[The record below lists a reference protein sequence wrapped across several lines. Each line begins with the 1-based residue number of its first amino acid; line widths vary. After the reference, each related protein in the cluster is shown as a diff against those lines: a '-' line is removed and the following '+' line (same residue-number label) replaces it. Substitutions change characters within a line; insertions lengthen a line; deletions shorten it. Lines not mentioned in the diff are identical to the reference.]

1 MELGVKEAKR
11 KRSGL
16 LIFFV
21 DPSNA
26 YAKQLEIR
34 VFRDPEM
41 ARFVNRNFIPVKIN
55 LDQYPEW
62 RQIIL
67 PFQRLRRYFEPGA
80 ELVVTRQDGTLVNQ
94 YVIDSPFQYIG
105 SQAILPFLILSK
117 GLLRQEP
124 SSRDLDPK
132 LPAQQSTDI
141 QLLAANTV
149 DPIPAYSEFS
159 QALQK
164 SISPDETGQFRYG
177 STRISPMSWRVLA
190 KLGQTKLA
198 ANAVQSATLTPLYDA
213 LDGGY
218 FREARATNS
227 SLLID
232 TGKSSLQ
239 NALCAEVVAQLA
251 CTTHRSDLKT
261 LALDIGN
268 DVISDFLDG
277 DGLSTS
283 RLNDQGVD
291 NRSKRSSLTNG
302 RLGSILS
309 SIDSSQL
316 LKFASKSQSPD
327 QDLFALTSLS
337 ALSNPDFLRIRQ
349 TIHEKLPY
357 APGLSEPDHIAI
369 DGYLAARLFGLY
381 RYTNDQRFLSKAQ
394 QISQLVYSSVNGTS
408 IGKIYGNRQLG
419 PGWLGSYLAVADCG
433 LAEYAATG
441 NIYPLRTGEIAL
453 QQAIFKFRDNQTGLL
468 DNVPAS
474 ALNGFSLTPATPNL
488 VDAERE
494 SSNAQAIR
502 LAYHYSV
509 SAESPISRGEF
520 KNFAQGMLAKL
531 NSVMSKSS
539 LLAAGYFDAA
549 FDVTQNSAVMVV
561 GPNRVEICLKL
572 AKILPLS
579 VIYPMSVAN
588 SLNEDHLYIRRG
600 EVLEGPFNEAEI
612 QKKMIAASRSYP
624 E

>member
-1 MELGVKEAKR
+1 
-11 KRSGL
+11 
-16 LIFFV
+16 
-21 DPSNA
+21 
-26 YAKQLEIR
+26 
-34 VFRDPEM
+34 
-41 ARFVNRNFIPVKIN
+41 
-55 LDQYPEW
+55 
-62 RQIIL
+62 
-67 PFQRLRRYFEPGA
+67 
-80 ELVVTRQDGTLVNQ
+80 
-94 YVIDSPFQYIG
+94 QYIG

-117 GLLRQEP
+117 GLMRQEP
-124 SSRDLDPK
+124 SVRDLDPN
-132 LPAQQSTDI
+132 LPVQQITDI
-141 QLLAANTV
+141 QSLMTNSV
-149 DPIPAYSEFS
+149 EPIPAFSKFS
-159 QALQK
+159 QVLQK
-164 SISPDETGQFRYG
+164 SLSPDEAGRFRNG

-198 ANAVQSATLTPLYDA
+198 ANAVQLATLTPLYDA

-218 FREARATNS
+218 FREARSTNS
-227 SLLID
+227 SVQID

-239 NALCAEVVAQLA
+239 NALIAEVVAQLA
-251 CTTHRSDLKT
+251 CASRQPNLRT

-268 DVISDFLDG
+268 DVMSDFLDG

-291 NRSKRSSLTNG
+291 NRSMRSSLTNG

-309 SIDSSQL
+309 SQDSLQL
-316 LKFASKSQSPD
+316 KAFASKSQSPD
-327 QDLFALTSLS
+327 QDLLSLTSLS
-337 ALSNPDFLRIRQ
+337 VLSNPDFLRIRQ
-349 TIHEKLPY
+349 SIREKLTY
-357 APGLSEPDHIAI
+357 APGLSEPDHIAV

-433 LAEYAATG
+433 LSEYAATG

-453 QQAIFKFRDNQTGLL
+453 QQAILRFKDNQTGLL

-474 ALNGFSLTPATPNL
+474 TENGFSLTPATPNL
-488 VDAERE
+488 VDAEHE
-494 SSNAQAIR
+494 SLNAQAIR

-509 SAESPISRGEF
+509 SAENPTSRAEF
-520 KNFAQGMLAKL
+520 QNFAQSMLAKL
-531 NSVMSKSS
+531 NSLMSKSS
-539 LLAAGYFDAA
+539 PLAAGYFDAA

-561 GPNRVEICLKL
+561 GPHRVEICLKL

-588 SLNEDHLYIRRG
+588 SPNEDHLYIRRG
-600 EVLEGPFNEAEI
+600 EVLEGPFTEAEI